1 MTGESLGQ
9 VASQTIEALACTDDV
24 AELPVLRPL
33 ISFDKLDITNIA
45 VKIGT
50 YETSSLPYED
60 CCTVFTPRHPLT
72 RPRVSAVAK
81 AEEALDTEALVRAA
95 VEGTE
100 EILM

>member
-1 MTGESLGQ
+1 M
-9 VASQTIEALACTDDV
+9 ASQTIEALGCTDAV

-33 ISFDKLDITNIA
+33 ISFDKQEIIDIA